1 MKGRGNVPGLPR
13 GWPGPVAFDAVSA
26 VGPISTADA
35 VDDIDDLV
43 TRWLRSTLRGGRA
56 WGGGYYGF
64 SMAHGIQAL
73 ALNLACVGWL
83 ARVHAAGRGL
93 DQVDLEAASEAL
105 SRVDRTAGR
114 ARWLGSSAERMRL
127 RYFAADD
134 GLRRLVRLSW

>member
-1 MKGRGNVPGLPR
+1 MKGRGEVPGLPR
-13 GWPGPVAFDAVSA
+13 GWPGPVTFDAVSA
-26 VGPISTADA
+26 VAPVSESA
-35 VDDIDDLV
+35 VAVDIDDLV

-83 ARVHAAGRGL
+83 ARAHAAGRGL
-93 DQVDLEAASEAL
+93 EQVDLDAAGEAL
-105 SRVDRTAGR
+105 GRVDRTAGR
-114 ARWLGSSAERMRL
+114 ARWLGTSAERMRL